1 MLSKTLVREV
11 FPSPRGVRCSE
22 GFPVFPW
29 EVLRHGICCF
39 VDEALERGV
48 AGTDV
53 DGWWGHTIGS
63 VWGDCDNDGDL
74 DLFSANLAHPRYIE
88 FSDISQLL
96 INSGPPD
103 YRFTDRTAGSGIT
116 YDETHSNPAWA
127 DVDND
132 GDLDLYVTSI
142 YENERSY
149 LYLNDGTGLKY
160 MENGF
165 LSGTRV
171 TNGWGCAFAD
181 FDNDGDLD
189 LLVGSGSGVRLF
201 RNRGNAN
208 HWLRVE
214 VSGIAGTPLGAR
226 VTVTQGDR
234 VQIREIQAG
243 SGTTSQDEGIAH
255 FGFGR
260 DGSPIKVQIRMSNGE
275 TSERQNVMPDG
286 TIRL

>member
-1 MLSKTLVREV
+1 M
-11 FPSPRGVRCSE
+11 
-22 GFPVFPW
+22 
-29 EVLRHGICCF
+29 
-39 VDEALERGV
+39 

-63 VWGDCDNDGDL
+63 AWGDCDNDGDM

-103 YRFTDRTAGSGIT
+103 HRFTDRTVGSGIT

-132 GDLDLYVTSI
+132 GDLDLYITSI

-149 LYLNDGTGLKY
+149 LYLNDGTGLHFV
-160 MENGF
+160 EAGF

-171 TNGWGCAFAD
+171 YNGWGCAFAD
-181 FDNDGDLD
+181 FDRDGDLD
-189 LLVGSGSGVRLF
+189 LLVGSGSGIRLF
-201 RNRGNAN
+201 RSRGNAN
-208 HWLRVE
+208 HWLRVV
-214 VSGIAGTPLGAR
+214 VSGSTSPADGSSLGNTGMVVEAVRDSGTETSQMEHNVTPVGAR
-226 VTVTQGDR
+226 VTVIQGDR

-243 SGTTSQDEGIAH
+243 SGTTSQDDGIAH
-255 FGFGR
+255 FGL
-260 DGSPIKVQIRMSNGE
+260 GSDASPVTVRVVRTTGQKLAQR
-275 TSERQNVMPDG
+275 NVPVDHCLVC
-286 TIRL
+286 ISR